1 MLFRPHEP
9 FEGRMSLPLSGV
21 CEFGSF
27 RLDLAER
34 RLLRDGQAVALTPK
48 AYEVLVVL
56 VVRAG
61 HLVTKEEMLQQ
72 VWQDTFV
79 DEANLAYNVSTLRKA
94 LADDAVPHRYI
105 ETVPKRGYR
114 FVALVTP
121 LVSPTVAVT
130 PSVDVLGMS
139 SPTRS
144 AALQTEPPEVMGEP
158 RHARPIRI
166 GVNAWTL
173 GSAAG
178 VLVLAASAWVWT
190 RAGGVDGPAPRL
202 VPLTSLPGDEMRPAL
217 SPDGTQVAFF
227 WGGPR
232 SNDGGVYITMIGSP
246 EIRRL
251 TESPKHDNFVQW
263 SPDGRLIAFAR
274 YNFEEYAG
282 ARIHT
287 VSPLGG
293 PDPKLSDFPARG
305 YLAWSPDGRY
315 IAASRWAPDDSRDE
329 TGISLIP
336 LNGGPPRPLTH
347 TRAPWRNAG
356 LAFAPD
362 GRQLAYGS
370 CTPACDLYVLA
381 LDASLAPVGPA
392 KRLTTQRRSGIGG
405 VAWARDGQSI
415 IFGSGAAR
423 GLIYLSRV
431 YLDRRRP
438 PERIELAGLNAF
450 APSTARSM
458 DRLVFSRDLNDEDIY
473 RWQANNSAEPVV
485 SSSFDDYDPHFS
497 PGGDRIVF
505 ASARSGQASEL
516 WVADADG
523 AGAQRLVEG
532 PGAWQSSPQWSPDGQ
547 RIAFE
552 SVGDDGQFHV
562 WSISA
567 RGGIPT
573 RLTKGSGNQRRP
585 SWSRDGKTIYFS
597 ADEGSKWDIWRTPLT
612 GGTPERIT
620 RTGDAMRGFESAD
633 GETLVYQARLPEGD
647 GPWDVTG
654 DGPLLKVPLRGG
666 EPVELVYC
674 AGEDSLAAG
683 LTELFYLDC
692 VRGSAVRAMALN
704 AATGASRVLAA
715 LDKFSH
721 GPIAVQPHGVDI
733 LYSRW
738 RGIGV
743 DLFLIENFR

>member
-1 MLFRPHEP
+1 
-9 FEGRMSLPLSGV
+9 MSLPSTGLY
-21 CEFGSF
+21 EFGPF

-34 RLLRDGQAVALTPK
+34 QVLRDGQPIALTPK
-48 AYEVLVVL
+48 AYDVLVVL

-61 HLVTKEEMLQQ
+61 RLVTKEAILQQ

-79 DEANLAYNVSTLRKA
+79 DEGNIAYNVSTLRKA
-94 LADDAVPHRYI
+94 LADEAAPHRYI

-114 FVALVTP
+114 FVAP
-121 LVSPTVAVT
+121 VSVLSPALAVT
-130 PSVDVLGMS
+130 PSVEALCAS

-144 AALQTEPPEVMGEP
+144 AALQIEPQDVIGEQKNV
-158 RHARPIRI
+158 RPAPI

-173 GSAAG
+173 GSAAC
-178 VLVLAASAWVWT
+178 VLVLAAVSAWLLT

-202 VPLTSLPGDEMRPAL
+202 IPLTSLPGDEMRPAL

-232 SNDGGVYITMIGSP
+232 NDDGGVHITMVGSP

-251 TESPKHDNFVQW
+251 TKFRYHDNFVQW

-274 YNFEEYAG
+274 FNYDEYAG

-315 IAASRWAPDDSRDE
+315 IAASRWASDDSRDD
-329 TGISLIP
+329 TGIFLIP
-336 LNGGPPRPLTH
+336 LKGGPPRPLTR
-347 TRAPWRNAG
+347 TRAPARDTG
-356 LAFAPD
+356 LAFSSD

-370 CTPACDLYVLA
+370 CTPVCDLYVLQ
-381 LDASLAPVGPA
+381 LDARLAPVGPA
-392 KRLTTQRRSGIGG
+392 RRITTQRRFGIGG

-423 GLIYLSRV
+423 GVMYLSRV
-431 YLDRRRP
+431 FLDGRP
-438 PERIELAGLNAF
+438 PERVELAGLNAF
-450 APSTARSM
+450 APSTSRSM
-458 DRLVFSRDLNDEDIY
+458 DRLVFSRGLNDEDIY
-473 RWQANNSAEPVV
+473 RWRAADRSVEPVV
-485 SSSFDDYDPHFS
+485 SSSFSEYDPQFS

-505 ASARSGQASEL
+505 ASAQSGQASEL
-516 WVADADG
+516 WVADPDG

-532 PGAWQSSPQWSPDGQ
+532 PGLWQSSPQWSPDGQ

-552 SVGDDGQFHV
+552 SLGDDGQFHV
-562 WSISA
+562 WTIGA
-567 RGGIPT
+567 RGGIPAA
-573 RLTKGSGNQRRP
+573 LTNGPGNQRFP

-612 GGTPERIT
+612 GGALERIT
-620 RTGDAMRGFESAD
+620 RTGDALRGFESAD
-633 GETLVYQARLPEGD
+633 GEALVYQARLPLG
-647 GPWDVTG
+647 GGAWDPSG
-654 DGPLLKVPLRGG
+654 DGPLIKVPLGGG
-666 EPVELVYC
+666 EPLELVHC
-674 AGEDSLAAG
+674 AGSGSLAGGA
-683 LTELFYLDC
+683 TELFYLEC
-692 VRGSAVRAMALN
+692 GGSYGGTSAMALN
-704 AATGASRVLAA
+704 AATGASRVVAILEAA
-715 LDKFSH
+715 SQ
-721 GPIAVQPHGVDI
+721 GPIAVRPYGSDI
-733 LYSRW
+733 LYVRW